1 MAAGIGMSDDDE
13 VQCAANAVIAYFAM
27 CRWEQ
32 LRPQS
37 GPEDRLAVIDA
48 VYSVLTEIL
57 AGPDDDGFAHV
68 KQWLELERIAA
79 E

>member
-1 MAAGIGMSDDDE
+1 MPDDSD

-57 AGPDDDGFAHV
+57 ASPDDDGFNRV
-68 KQWLELERIAA
+68 KQWLALEEVAA